1 MLSNFQDGSIVIH
14 NVLEEFAKIQPSKP
28 FIYYHDITLTYAET
42 YGLCCGLAASLEA
55 MGVRKGDRACLLMPR
70 VPETVI
76 SLLGMSMM
84 GVLPVPVNYTLS
96 KDEVNNFIAAQNPA
110 LTIVYSKNFGVL
122 DERVLSLKNMKLIA
136 VGDEMPGT
144 IPWGRVAAPS
154 PAMPAKAIGNEDI
167 AYLNY
172 TTGSSGNPKGARC
185 THENIYWN
193 TMASCEAM
201 EITKDDVHLCMFAS
215 FAHPHE
221 LYARAL
227 YTGGTLALLEE
238 INPKT
243 IARTIVEKSVSC
255 MMGLAPMYEM
265 MKSQASHIS
274 LGRLRIVESGGMYT
288 RPDIS
293 KGFMD
298 KFGMPVLSVWG
309 STETSG
315 IALANRPGLYRI
327 DGSMGVACPHY
338 EIKLVDDE
346 GRDLGVGEIGE
357 MLIRSKAVVS
367 GYYDYP
373 TINSIDGWY
382 CTGDLSIKDDEGFYY
397 FTERK
402 NGMLKVAGLK
412 VYPLQI
418 ELALMGHPDIKEV
431 AVIGYDDKLRGV
443 LPRAFVVPKAGANLD
458 HDGIRHFLRGKI
470 ADYMIPKKVD
480 MLSELPKIGSGK
492 VNKKELQRLY
502 K

>member
-1 MLSNFQDGSIVIH
+1 MLNSGPQGSLVIH
-14 NVLEEFAKIQPSKP
+14 DVLAELSKIQPSKP
-28 FIYYHDITLTYAET
+28 FIHYHDKTYTYSETLMF
-42 YGLCCGLAASLEA
+42 CSGLASSLSA
-55 MGVRKGDRACLLMPR
+55 MGIRKGDRACILLPR

-76 SLLGMSMM
+76 ALLGMSML
-84 GVLPVPVNYTLS
+84 GVLPIPVNYTLS

-110 LTIVYSKNFGVL
+110 LTLIHARAFGVL
-122 DERVLSLKNMKLIA
+122 DERVLGLKNMRLIA
-136 VGDEMPGT
+136 VGDETPGA
-144 IPWGRVAAPS
+144 IPWGRVATPS
-154 PAMPAKAIGNEDI
+154 ATGPKVAVRNEDI

-172 TTGSSGNPKGARC
+172 TTGSSGSPKGARC

-193 TMASCEAM
+193 TAASCEAM
-201 EITKDDVHLCMFAS
+201 DITKDDVHLCMFAS

-243 IARTIVEKSVSC
+243 IARTIVDKGVTC

-265 MKSQASHIS
+265 MKSQASQIS
-274 LGRLRIVESGGMYT
+274 LGGLRVAESGGMYT

-293 KGFMD
+293 NGFME
-298 KFGMPVLSVWG
+298 KFGIPVLSVWG

-315 IALANRPGLYRI
+315 IALANRPGRYRT
-327 DGSMGVACPHY
+327 DGSMGMACPYY
-338 EIKLVDDE
+338 EIKLIDDDGNE
-346 GRDLGVGEIGE
+346 LGVGEIGE
-357 MLIRSKAVVS
+357 ILIKSNAVIS

-373 TINSIDGWY
+373 TFNSIDGWY
-382 CTGDLSIKDDEGFYY
+382 CTGDLGIRDDEGFYY

-412 VYPLQI
+412 VYPLQV
-418 ELALMGHPDIKEV
+418 ELLLIGHPDIKEV
-431 AVIGYDDKLRGV
+431 AVMGYEDKLRGV
-443 LPRAFVVPKAGANLD
+443 VPRAFVVAKEGASLD
-458 HDGIRHFLRGKI
+458 PDGIRHFLKGKI

-480 MLSELPKIGSGK
+480 ILAELPKIGSGK

-502 K
+502 I